1 LSDDRS
7 PRRRTAIGPALLAA
21 CLLAAGCGIPVSTPE
36 ALPQEGR
43 EDLLQGT
50 TTTTT
55 IVAEA
60 ETVEFSLFFI
70 DPDDKLETIE
80 RPYAVGAPVNVVL
93 ADLEQP
99 PQPEEQPSEDQE
111 IGLLRSLVPE
121 GLNATLLEETP
132 ADEARGV
139 RIIQVAPEAQLRQT
153 LDESPIQARLIVSQV
168 VCTFLG
174 IAPEGT
180 VGVEIVDD
188 QGEIQLTDNAA
199 QLITG
204 AATEEDFGDC
214 KTGTEERLEQL
225 EAAAEEAGEEST
237 DDSTTS
243 TEPAPTTTTAA
254 PPTSTSTS
262 DPDS

>member
-1 LSDDRS
+1 M
-7 PRRRTAIGPALLAA
+7 TAIGSRSGAVLAGLALVVAS
-21 CLLAAGCGIPVSTPE
+21 CGIPTGDPE
-36 ALPQEGR
+36 ALSRDGW
-43 EDLLQGT
+43 EDLLEGT

-55 IVAEA
+55 MVAEA
-60 ETVEFSLFFI
+60 ETVEFRLFFV
-70 DPDDKLETIE
+70 DADDNLETIE
-80 RPYAVGAPVNVVL
+80 RTYAVGVPVNAVL
-93 ADLEQP
+93 ANLEQAP
-99 PQPEEQPSEDQE
+99 PQPEEQPTDEEE

-139 RIIQVAPEAQLRQT
+139 RVLQVSSEVGLRQLLEDT
-153 LDESPIQARLIVSQV
+153 PIQARLMVSQV

-188 QGEIQLTDNAA
+188 QGQIQLTDNAA

-204 AATEEDFGDC
+204 AANEEDFGDC

-225 EAAAEEAGEEST
+225 EAAAEEAGEET
-237 DDSTTS
+237 DGDSTTS
-243 TEPAPTTTTAA
+243 TEPASTSTTTTVG
-254 PPTSTSTS
+254 PSTSTT

>member
-1 LSDDRS
+1 MSTGRS
-7 PRRRTAIGPALLAA
+7 RVALALVGAA
-21 CLLAAGCGIPVSTPE
+21 LVVASCGIPTSEPE
-36 ALPQEGR
+36 ALSQEGW
-43 EDLLQGT
+43 EDLLEGT

-70 DPDDKLETIE
+70 DADDNLETIE
-80 RPYAVGAPVNVVL
+80 RPYAVGVPVNAVL
-93 ADLEQP
+93 ANLEEAP
-99 PQPEEQPSEDQE
+99 PQPEEQPTDEEE

-139 RIIQVAPEAQLRQT
+139 RILQVSPEAGLRQLLEDT
-153 LDESPIQARLIVSQV
+153 PIQARLIVSQV

-199 QLITG
+199 QVITG
-204 AATEEDFGDC
+204 AASEDDFGGC
-214 KTGTEERLEQL
+214 MTGTEIRLEQL
-225 EAAAEEAGEEST
+225 EAAAEEADAENTEEET
-237 DDSTTS
+237 TTS
-243 TEPAPTTTTAA
+243 TTTTTTA
-254 PPTSTSTS
+254 PTTSTTVATTTTEAG
-262 DPDS
+262 